1 MVLKIIKYQS
11 YDEKRTIFK
20 RTIKTYQPVNAT
32 ADDCAANQCKL
43 NNLKRQTPMSLRA

>member
-1 MVLKIIKYQS
+1 MKYQP
-11 YDEKRTIFK
+11 YNKERTIFK
-20 RTIKTYQPVNAT
+20 RTIETYQPVNAT